1 MMLDSVGAGG
11 HVYGRGAYFAEYA
24 IYSHW
29 WFCRNQPEVDAE
41 GVQQYAVILAQVFTG
56 RSKDFGSSWAQELCV
71 EPPGYHSVRGT
82 ESNQKLPPVVRLSPS
97 CTQHSHHDNFDNIS
111 VDLH

>member
-11 HVYGRGAYFAEYA
+11 HVYGRGAYFADYA

-56 RSKDFGSSWAQELCV
+56 RSKDFGSSWAEELCV
-71 EPPGYHSVRGT
+71 EPPGYQSVRGT
-82 ESNQKLPPVVRLSPS
+82 ESNQKLPCVVRKATS
-97 CTQHSHHDNFDNIS
+97 CIENSQKFQNKSAD
-111 VDLH
+111 VQ